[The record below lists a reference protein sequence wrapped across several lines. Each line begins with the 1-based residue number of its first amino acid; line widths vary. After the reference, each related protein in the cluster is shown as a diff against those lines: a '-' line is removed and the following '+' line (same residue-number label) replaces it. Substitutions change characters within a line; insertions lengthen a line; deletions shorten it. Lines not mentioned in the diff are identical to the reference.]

1 MSKLSSMA
9 VGDFQE
15 NQEGSFHQEQVEK
28 CLNIFHCQ
36 KNEFKRFLKFH
47 IFLKDIKERHS
58 RKT

>member
-15 NQEGSFHQEQVEK
+15 NQEGFFRQEQVEK

-36 KNEFKRFLKFH
+36 VNELKRFFKFD
-47 IFLKDIKERHS
+47 IFEK
-58 RKT
+58 